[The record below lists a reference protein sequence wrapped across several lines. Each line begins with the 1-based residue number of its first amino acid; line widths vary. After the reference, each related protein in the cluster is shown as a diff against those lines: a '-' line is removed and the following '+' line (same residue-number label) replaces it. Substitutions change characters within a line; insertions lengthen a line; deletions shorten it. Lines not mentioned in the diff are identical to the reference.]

1 MSIFLCRIDMI
12 IFSIVNI
19 SIVTF
24 RFSELQKFR
33 NWTSRIP
40 IFGSLEVKKLNF
52 KTSGFQ
58 NTVI

>member
-1 MSIFLCRIDMI
+1 MI
-12 IFSIVNI
+12 ILSIVDI

-33 NWTSRIP
+33 NWTPRIS